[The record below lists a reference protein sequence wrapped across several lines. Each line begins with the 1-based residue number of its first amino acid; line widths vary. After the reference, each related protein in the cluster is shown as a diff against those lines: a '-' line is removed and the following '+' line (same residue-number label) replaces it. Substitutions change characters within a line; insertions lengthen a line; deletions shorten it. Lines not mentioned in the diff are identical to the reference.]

1 MIVQVY
7 ENLMGQ
13 AALVKVEDPSE
24 NVQQSYM
31 GFRMRYAALR
41 EASRLGLLYVTN
53 TILSL

>member
-41 EASRLGLLYVTN
+41 EASRLASPYLRPR
-53 TILSL
+53 